1 MIKKSEFV
9 KLGIS
14 EELAIQ
20 CENLVNDVVKDFV
33 PYSRLKEVINEKA
46 NLKEQVK
53 DYNKQLETLK
63 NSNIDTENLKETIS
77 QLQAENKQ
85 KEKEYQ
91 SQIKKIKLNN
101 AIDTTLTNANV
112 INNKTILP
120 LLNLESVELLENGQT
135 RGLIEQIENLSSAEE
150 TKFLFKQKEEAK
162 ISGVTPSNSNNI
174 SMDNNINP
182 KNMTYSELVQ
192 YANDNPDVKLNLN

>member
-1 MIKKSEFV
+1 MIKKNEFIN
-9 KLGIS
+9 LGMDD
-14 EELAIQ
+14 ELATK
-20 CENLVNDVVKDFV
+20 CESLVTEKTKNAI
-33 PYSRLKEVINEKA
+33 PYDRFKEVNEEKA

-53 DYNKQLETLK
+53 GYEKQLETLK
-63 NSNIDTENLKETIS
+63 NSNIDTDNLKDTIN
-77 QLQAENKQ
+77 QLQAENKL

-91 SQIKKIKLNN
+91 SQIKEIKMNN
-101 AIDTTLTNANV
+101 AIDTALTNANV

-120 LLNLESVELLENGQT
+120 LLNLGLVELLEDGQI
-135 RGLIEQIENLSSAEE
+135 RGLTEQIEKLSSSED